1 MGWILVYL
9 TRLRQNPRG
18 AKRDRKTH
26 RFPIG
31 MELTIQGKEF
41 RLYSVAQGEPSKL
54 LRRGPV
60 WLGWSFLE
68 KPSGNVWQGVK
79 LEAGRPDQT
88 ED

>member
-31 MELTIQGKEF
+31 MELTIQGTEF
-41 RLYSVAQGEPSKL
+41 RLCSVAQGEPSKL
-54 LRRGPV
+54 LRRGLV
-60 WLGWSFLE
+60 WLGWSCLE
-68 KPSGNVWQGVK
+68 KPSGMCGK
-79 LEAGRPDQT
+79 G
-88 ED
+88 